1 MKIMVQAVDDGSETG
16 LDSEGRSCLLCNVG
30 PSKT

>member
-16 LDSEGRSCLLCNVG
+16 LDSEGRSCLLRNVG
-30 PSKT
+30 PS